1 MRTVP
6 DTGPARVA
14 EVAAA
19 RSGIVIRELHDGD
32 DIAEVD
38 RLFWDIW
45 RPSPSNVPITN
56 ELMRVLAH
64 SGNYVVGAFVGD
76 RMVGAT
82 VGFLAAPAGR
92 TLHSHVTGVRSEMRG
107 RSVGFALKLHQRA
120 WALDRGLD
128 TITWTFDPLVR
139 RNAYFNLAKL
149 AATAVEYLP
158 DFYGEMDDGINGVDA
173 SDRLLASWDLRSP
186 EVVAA
191 CAGKPAEPVTDGVP
205 DATGSGATGSGAT
218 VRVPADIESLRAG
231 DPEQAA
237 RWRLR
242 VREELG
248 TRMDA
253 GAKVLGFTRDGRYV
267 VA

>member
-1 MRTVP
+1 MTTVP
-6 DTGPARVA
+6 DTGPAR
-14 EVAAA
+14 AAA
-19 RSGIVIRELHDGD
+19 NAATTSGVVIRELHEVG

-45 RPSPSNVPITN
+45 RPSPNNVPVTN
-56 ELMRVLAH
+56 ELMRVFAH
-64 SGNYVVGAFVGD
+64 SGNYVVGAFVD
-76 RMVGAT
+76 DLMVGAT

-92 TLHSHVTGVRSEMRG
+92 TLHSHVTGVRSGTRG

-158 DFYGEMDDGINGVDA
+158 DFYGEMDDGINGVGA

-186 EVVAA
+186 EVAAA
-191 CAGKPAEPVTDGVP
+191 CDGKPAEPG
-205 DATGSGATGSGAT
+205 AGSMAGSAAGTVAGSVT
-218 VRVPADIESLRAG
+218 VRVPADIESLRAT
-231 DPEQAA
+231 DPDQAA
-237 RWRLR
+237 EWRLR
-242 VREELG
+242 VRDELG
-248 TRMDA
+248 SRMRA
-253 GAKVLGFTRDGRYV
+253 GAKVLGFARDGSYV
-267 VA
+267 IA